1 MRANYLIIFFFEIN
15 CCYVFH
21 WLYRCTKDD
30 KSKDRTSLYFI
41 FENLL
46 KRIKYSFLV
55 LLAKVI
61 SNQVSFEPHE
71 INIRKGTTSI
81 PHVN

>member
-1 MRANYLIIFFFEIN
+1 MY
-15 CCYVFH
+15 
-21 WLYRCTKDD
+21 CTKDD

-41 FENLL
+41 FETL
-46 KRIKYSFLV
+46 KPIKYSFFV

-61 SNQVSFEPHE
+61 SNQVNFEPHE